1 MDKSNEKGSN
11 GERVSQR
18 TADRLAGLLAPINL
32 KPIVADSSAQTWK
45 RYADSRL
52 RQFAS
57 GR

>member
-1 MDKSNEKGSN
+1 MDEWKEKGSN
-11 GERVSQR
+11 GERAPQR
-18 TADRLAGLLAPINL
+18 TGDRLAGLLAPINL
-32 KPIVADSSAQTWK
+32 KPIVADSSAQAWK